1 MNEKQIVSAI
11 IKRHGA
17 VIDLRARPSVI
28 IDIIRQFGYG
38 ADEPGTPDPP
48 DGGSAPGGAPKPPP
62 PDPSRMGSIVQ
73 LDDVM
78 KVLLKVSR
86 DVARLNTQ
94 FLAVSAKASVART
107 AAKRK
112 RARRG

>member
-1 MNEKQIVSAI
+1 MNEKQIVAAI
-11 IKRHGA
+11 IRRHGPM
-17 VIDLRARPSVI
+17 IDLRAQPSLI
-28 IDIIRQFGYG
+28 IDIIRQFGYV
-38 ADEPGTPDPP
+38 ADEPGTP

-86 DVARLNTQ
+86 DVARLNSQ
-94 FLAVSAKASVART
+94 VSAVAVT
-107 AAKRK
+107 GAKRS
-112 RARRG
+112 ARRKATRKR

>member
-11 IKRHGA
+11 IKRHGP
-17 VIDLRARPSVI
+17 VIDLRAQPSVI
-28 IDIIRQFGYG
+28 IDIIRQFGIG
-38 ADEPGTPDPP
+38 ADDPP

-62 PDPSRMGSIVQ
+62 PDPSRMGSIVL

-78 KVLLKVSR
+78 KVLLKLSR

-94 FLAVSAKASVART
+94 VVAVSAKTSAAKAS
-107 AAKRK
+107 AKRK
-112 RARRG
+112 RAGRR

>member
-11 IKRHGA
+11 IKRHGP
-17 VIDLRARPSVI
+17 VIDLRTEPSVI
-28 IDIIRQFGYG
+28 IDIIRQFGPV
-38 ADEPGTPDPP
+38 AAEPGTPD
-48 DGGSAPGGAPKPPP
+48 GGSPPGGAPKPPP

-86 DVARLNTQ
+86 DIAKLQAN
-94 FLAVSAKASVART
+94 FLTTTTRT
-107 AAKRK
+107 AATKKAKGRNSTKR
-112 RARRG
+112 R

>member
-11 IKRHGA
+11 IKRHGP
-17 VIDLRARPSVI
+17 VIDLRTEPSVI
-28 IDIIRQFGYG
+28 IDIIRQFGAV
-38 ADEPGTPDPP
+38 ADEPGTP

-86 DVARLNTQ
+86 DIAKLQAN
-94 FLAVSAKASVART
+94 FSAPTTRT
-107 AAKRK
+107 AAAKK
-112 RARRG
+112 AKGQTRR

>member
-17 VIDLRARPSVI
+17 VIDLKARPSVI
-28 IDIIRQFGYG
+28 IDIIRQFGLG
-38 ADEPGTPDPP
+38 ADEPGTP

-94 FLAVSAKASVART
+94 FLAISAKASVART

-112 RARRG
+112 RAKRG

>member
-1 MNEKQIVSAI
+1 MNEKQIVTAI
-11 IKRHGA
+11 IKRHGP
-17 VIDLRARPSVI
+17 VIDLRSQPSVI
-28 IDIIRQFGYG
+28 IDIIRQFIPV
-38 ADEPGTPDPP
+38 ADEPGTP

-78 KVLLKVSR
+78 KVLLKLSR
-86 DVARLNTQ
+86 DVAKLNTQ
-94 FLAVSAKASVART
+94 ISTAAAVRARGAAKA

-112 RARRG
+112 KARRR